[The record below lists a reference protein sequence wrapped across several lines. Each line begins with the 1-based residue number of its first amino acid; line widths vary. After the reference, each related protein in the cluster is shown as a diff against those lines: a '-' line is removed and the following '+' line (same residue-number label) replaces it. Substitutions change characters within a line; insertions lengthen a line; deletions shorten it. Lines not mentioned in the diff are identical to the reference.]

1 MYQFSLKAIATY
13 FDPLPYAI
21 AMTLW
26 LSLQTIVL
34 STIVGVIGALCRRS
48 ESLLLRFLGT
58 AYVEVLRNIPLLVV
72 IYLVFFGLAQIGIRI
87 DNFNSALVALTL
99 NAGAY
104 MTEIFRGG
112 LIAIPRGQYL
122 AALSQG
128 MTRLQL
134 YRYVVMPQVFR
145 IIYAPLGNLF
155 IGIIIGSSL
164 SAVIGVEELANW
176 MFYVGNESFRY
187 MESFLVAG
195 LVYVAIAQSVNVG
208 RILTG
213 RALMRGPAA
222 H

>member
-1 MYQFSLKAIATY
+1 M
-13 FDPLPYAI
+13 
-21 AMTLW
+21 
-26 LSLQTIVL
+26 
-34 STIVGVIGALCRRS
+34 
-48 ESLLLRFLGT
+48 RFLGT
-58 AYVEVLRNIPLLVV
+58 AYVEVLRNVPLLVV
-72 IYLVFFGLAQIGIRI
+72 VYLVFFGLAQIGIRV
-87 DNFNSALVALTL
+87 DNYHSALIALTL

-128 MTRLQL
+128 LTRFQL
-134 YRYVVMPQVFR
+134 YRYVVLPQAVR

-155 IGIIIGSSL
+155 IGVIIGSSL
-164 SAVIGVEELANW
+164 AKVIGVDEVAGW
-176 MFYVGNESFRY
+176 MYSAGDASLRY

-195 LVYVAIAQSVNVG
+195 FIYVALAQSVNIG

-213 RALMRGPAA
+213 RALMRAPAP